1 MEPDQIKAII
11 EQGMNTELVRVT
23 GEGGK
28 YEALVVSP
36 EFEGLSML
44 NQHKK
49 VYALVNDHIQS
60 GAIHALTIKSWTPA
74 QWAERNA

>member
-11 EQGMNTELVRVT
+11 EQGMNTELVQVT

-44 NQHKK
+44 EQHKK

-74 QWAERNA
+74 QLAERNA

>member
-1 MEPDQIKAII
+1 MEPDQIKSII
-11 EQGMNTELVRVT
+11 EQGMNTELVQVT

>member
-1 MEPDQIKAII
+1 MEPDQIKSII
-11 EQGMNTELVRVT
+11 EQGMNTELVQVT

-74 QWAERNA
+74 QWAEHNA